1 MSAPFQP
8 QRALGEFLR
17 SGRAAETSVAVLGD
31 IVLDRYLT
39 GSTRRVSREAPIPVV
54 VCDTRA
60 AADNLGGA
68 GNVAANLR
76 GIGCRVWLAGMVG
89 DDAFGQKVR
98 GHVQSFRIEPRLW
111 PRRTPTLVKTRL
123 ICGGQQLARF
133 DFEDVEPLPP
143 EGVENA
149 LAFLSK
155 AIDGGVR
162 TVILSD
168 YGLGYCTPELCHGVI
183 SMAAE
188 RGAHVLVDP
197 RGVDWSKY
205 RGAALATPNLGELS
219 ATWGRHVRN
228 DPKTVAEV
236 GEKVRR
242 KNGLKWLLVTRSSRG
257 MTLLGPEAVRHIR
270 AHPVE
275 VFDVS
280 GAGDTVIAMLAALN
294 AAGFDAERASCMA
307 NEAAQ
312 FVITR
317 SGTYA
322 FTARDYLEAY
332 RSRTPY
338 LFSPVAE
345 VDAAVRQV
353 RAWQSAG
360 QRVIFTNGC
369 FDVLHAG
376 HLDSLRRARLLGDRL
391 VVGLNSDRSVRALK
405 GPSRPVNPQ
414 DLRAEL
420 LAALRPVDMV
430 VVFDEDTP
438 RELLSRLR
446 PDVLA
451 KGGDYRAEELPGR
464 EFVDEVVIL
473 PLLEGHSTTRI
484 LNHGREGGG
493 QA

>member
-1 MSAPFQP
+1 
-8 QRALGEFLR
+8 
-17 SGRAAETSVAVLGD
+17 
-31 IVLDRYLT
+31 
-39 GSTRRVSREAPIPVV
+39 
-54 VCDTRA
+54 
-60 AADNLGGA
+60 
-68 GNVAANLR
+68 
-76 GIGCRVWLAGMVG
+76 
-89 DDAFGQKVR
+89 
-98 GHVQSFRIEPRLW
+98 
-111 PRRTPTLVKTRL
+111 
-123 ICGGQQLARF
+123 
-133 DFEDVEPLPP
+133 
-143 EGVENA
+143 
-149 LAFLSK
+149 
-155 AIDGGVR
+155 
-162 TVILSD
+162 
-168 YGLGYCTPELCHGVI
+168 
-183 SMAAE
+183 
-188 RGAHVLVDP
+188 
-197 RGVDWSKY
+197 
-205 RGAALATPNLGELS
+205 
-219 ATWGRHVRN
+219 
-228 DPKTVAEV
+228 
-236 GEKVRR
+236 
-242 KNGLKWLLVTRSSRG
+242 
-257 MTLLGPEAVRHIR
+257 
-270 AHPVE
+270 
-275 VFDVS
+275 
-280 GAGDTVIAMLAALN
+280 MLAALN
-294 AAGFDAERASCMA
+294 AAGFDAERASSMA

-345 VDAAVRQV
+345 TDAAVRQV